1 MVFVQGAAIKH
12 ASNAKE
18 LNALFEEGS
27 KNRHVAS
34 TSQCSHI
41 LSYLKKKNKTKKTK
55 NIPVEEIY
63 LGLFGQGAV
72 GVSFG

>member
-41 LSYLKKKNKTKKTK
+41 LSYLKKKTKKTK

-63 LGLFGQGAV
+63 LGLFGRGAV